1 MSSKNTPLG
10 AQEHEILRA
19 IARTATASA
28 LAVPLSSTQRLRF
41 EMLGL
46 IEDRADG
53 IRLTERGR
61 FWVDQ
66 PWTDRPEPGDPR
78 REYHLVRARSVALLQ
93 RRVTDALVDFEPRVD
108 VMSVTVTAK
117 EAARGRLDVEII
129 YRVRASNNVHNLVY
143 PFYLDEGRQQT

>member
-61 FWVDQ
+61 ALAAAPSESSQTPMDLQ
-66 PWTDRPEPGDPR
+66 QHAAAPRDR
-78 REYHLVRARSVALLQ
+78 
-93 RRVTDALVDFEPRVD
+93 
-108 VMSVTVTAK
+108 
-117 EAARGRLDVEII
+117 RGRRLGL
-129 YRVRASNNVHNLVY
+129 RRRS
-143 PFYLDEGRQQT
+143 PF

>member
-1 MSSKNTPLG
+1 MAGTVGRTRTGCNLPSQATLTCKSIMSSKITPLG

-61 FWVDQ
+61 AIAAAPSETPQ
-66 PWTDRPEPGDPR
+66 HQGS
-78 REYHLVRARSVALLQ
+78 A
-93 RRVTDALVDFEPRVD
+93 
-108 VMSVTVTAK
+108 
-117 EAARGRLDVEII
+117 AARLRT
-129 YRVRASNNVHNLVY
+129 A
-143 PFYLDEGRQQT
+143 

>member
-1 MSSKNTPLG
+1 LTCKSIMSSKSTPLG

-61 FWVDQ
+61 AIAAAPSEAPQ
-66 PWTDRPEPGDPR
+66 APTDPR
-78 REYHLVRARSVALLQ
+78 HASA
-93 RRVTDALVDFEPRVD
+93 PRD
-108 VMSVTVTAK
+108 R
-117 EAARGRLDVEII
+117 RGRRLGL
-129 YRVRASNNVHNLVY
+129 RRRS
-143 PFYLDEGRQQT
+143 PF

>member
-61 FWVDQ
+61 AIAAAPSETPQ
-66 PWTDRPEPGDPR
+66 TPR
-78 REYHLVRARSVALLQ
+78 DLQ
-93 RRVTDALVDFEPRVD
+93 QQRLR
-108 VMSVTVTAK
+108 TA
-117 EAARGRLDVEII
+117 
-129 YRVRASNNVHNLVY
+129 
-143 PFYLDEGRQQT
+143 

>member
-28 LAVPLSSTQRLRF
+28 CVPLSSTQRLRF

-61 FWVDQ
+61 AIAAAPSEAPQAPRDLQ
-66 PWTDRPEPGDPR
+66 QQASAPRDR
-78 REYHLVRARSVALLQ
+78 
-93 RRVTDALVDFEPRVD
+93 
-108 VMSVTVTAK
+108 
-117 EAARGRLDVEII
+117 RGRRLGL
-129 YRVRASNNVHNLVY
+129 RRRS
-143 PFYLDEGRQQT
+143 PF

>member
-61 FWVDQ
+61 AIAAAAGESPQAPKDLQ
-66 PWTDRPEPGDPR
+66 QHPAAPRDR
-78 REYHLVRARSVALLQ
+78 
-93 RRVTDALVDFEPRVD
+93 
-108 VMSVTVTAK
+108 
-117 EAARGRLDVEII
+117 RGRRLGL
-129 YRVRASNNVHNLVY
+129 RRRS
-143 PFYLDEGRQQT
+143 PF